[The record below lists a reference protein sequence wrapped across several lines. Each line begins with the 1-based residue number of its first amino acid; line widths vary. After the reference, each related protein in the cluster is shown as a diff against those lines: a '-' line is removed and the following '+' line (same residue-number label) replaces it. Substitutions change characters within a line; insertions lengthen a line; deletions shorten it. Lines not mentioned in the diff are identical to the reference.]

1 MVKTYTYKLPAKFDP
16 PYLYAVLARE
26 FGANFLGWSETPTE
40 IRIEFAK
47 ELSPTEKAK
56 LDSLL
61 ASPPFPVERL
71 EFGALDIADE
81 IYAAIGKRPVRVDY
95 DETRDHAIIDF
106 DVPLTDIERTK
117 VETILKTRRLKKR
130 I

>member
-1 MVKTYTYKLPAKFDP
+1 MVLYNYKLPAKFDP

-56 LDSLL
+56 LDSLI
-61 ASPPFPVERL
+61 ANPPFPAERL
-71 EFGALDIADE
+71 EFGAIDIASE
-81 IYAAIGKRPVRVDY
+81 IEAAIGKRPVRVDY

-106 DVPLTDIERTK
+106 DVSLTDNERAK
-117 VETILKTRRLKKR
+117 VEAILKARRMKKR
-130 I
+130 V